1 MQSNVMILSRMNFL
15 DNLHVNFILFQR
27 ARETGEIY
35 SSGSGSEGEVEEG
48 AKKEPKKRLVFTH
61 LFK

>member
-1 MQSNVMILSRMNFL
+1 MNFL